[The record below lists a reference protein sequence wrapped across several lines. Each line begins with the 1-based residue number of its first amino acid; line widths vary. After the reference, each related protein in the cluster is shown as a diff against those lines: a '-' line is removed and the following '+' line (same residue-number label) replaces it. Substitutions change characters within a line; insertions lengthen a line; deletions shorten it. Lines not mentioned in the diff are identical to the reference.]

1 MKKWWLYWTVP
12 VVLLV
17 LIGFKARS
25 VNDWSFGQAKE
36 NNLMRNIGHRILL
49 SSGDSV
55 SRVLPVQEISQGSYL
70 LRFENPF
77 TPVTD
82 SLVHILTSQLGSQR
96 DYSFELRQTG
106 SPEILYSFLIS
117 KDSTQTTIPCLDR
130 PLPGNRYE
138 LLIQFPVQTPIRGY
152 FIATGLLLLL
162 LAGGWFYFR
171 RKSVTAPGSEEQESL
186 FLSLGRYRFY
196 TEQQKL
202 ELDGV
207 KTELTGKE
215 SHLLSILA
223 ESPNTIVE
231 RSRLQKEVWE
241 DKGVIVTR
249 SLDIFISKLRKK
261 LQADPNIKIVNVH
274 GRGYK
279 LEIG

>member
-1 MKKWWLYWTVP
+1 MKKWWLYWAVP

-49 SSGDSV
+49 SSRDSL

-117 KDSTQTTIPCLDR
+117 KDSTQTAIPCLDR

-138 LLIQFPVQTPIRGY
+138 LLIRFPVQASISGY
-152 FIATGLLLLL
+152 LIAAGLLLFLF
-162 LAGGWFYFR
+162 AGGWYYFR
-171 RKSVTAPGSEEQESL
+171 KKTVIPPAGEEQESL
-186 FLSLGRYRFY
+186 FLGLGRYRFY

-207 KTELTGKE
+207 KIELTGKE
-215 SHLLSILA
+215 SHLLTILA
-223 ESPNTIVE
+223 RSPNMIVE
-231 RSRLQKEVWE
+231 RSRLQKEIWE

-261 LQADPNIKIVNVH
+261 LQADPGIRIVNVH
-274 GRGYK
+274 GKGYK
-279 LEIG
+279 LEID